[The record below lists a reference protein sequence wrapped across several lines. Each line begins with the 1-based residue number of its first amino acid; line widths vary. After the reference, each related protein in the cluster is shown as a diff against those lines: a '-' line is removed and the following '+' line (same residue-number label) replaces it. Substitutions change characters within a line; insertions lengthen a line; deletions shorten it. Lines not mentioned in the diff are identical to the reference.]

1 MKQYALDQ
9 CRNKGGNLSCI
20 FILYLINIGLG
31 KVSTAS
37 LLKTFTKSVYSYR
50 ISSLT
55 AYS

>member
-1 MKQYALDQ
+1 MKQYALGQ